1 MSLRAN
7 QLRGTP
13 PDRSVAPKT
22 VAQADFTSADAFI
35 WQPQGLRLAPV
46 PLVNGDMRADIEAL
60 ARRMPPAAVLRVCD
74 TITTTRRRLTQNAAL
89 PLALEGMTVRLGE
102 TT

>member
-1 MSLRAN
+1 
-7 QLRGTP
+7 
-13 PDRSVAPKT
+13 
-22 VAQADFTSADAFI
+22 
-35 WQPQGLRLAPV
+35 
-46 PLVNGDMRADIEAL
+46 MRADVEAI
-60 ARRMPPAAVLRVCD
+60 ARRTSPAAVLRVCD